1 MEITEVRV
9 KLVQDSTERLRAFCS
24 VTFDGEYVVR
34 DLKIIEGTNGLFVA
48 MPSRKLTDRC
58 PKCRSKNHLRAKFCN
73 ECGAKLNENR
83 AGRDSAGRTKLHADV
98 AHPINA
104 RCRERIQNAIVEA
117 YEQESERA
125 KEPGYKPPRLDEDD
139 YEGSDYEELVA
150 ELKRDRGAARQAPKP
165 PAPPSPPP
173 PQSEDQAK
181 DQPEPAEGEEPS
193 EPAEGEEPSEPAE
206 GEEQPSEPAEG
217 EGPSEPAKSDD
228 EFSAGIF

>member
-1 MEITEVRV
+1 MEITAVRV
-9 KLVQDSTERLRAFCS
+9 KLVLDSTERLRAFCS

-173 PQSEDQAK
+173 QPEDHPEDQPEDQAEDQADDQAE

-193 EPAEGEEPSEPAE
+193 EPAEGEEPSEPA
-206 GEEQPSEPAEG
+206 
-217 EGPSEPAKSDD
+217 KSDD

>member
-9 KLVQDSTERLRAFCS
+9 KLVQDNTERLRAFCS

-125 KEPGYKPPRLDEDD
+125 KEPGYKPPKLDEDD

-150 ELKRDRGAARQAPKP
+150 ELKRDRGAARQAPKTS
-165 PAPPSPPP
+165 AAPSPPP
-173 PQSEDQAK
+173 QDE

-193 EPAEGEEPSEPAE
+193 EPAESEEPSEPAE
-206 GEEQPSEPAEG
+206 
-217 EGPSEPAKSDD
+217 SDD
-228 EFSAGIF
+228 EFSAGIL

>member
-9 KLVQDSTERLRAFCS
+9 KLVQDNTERLRAFCS

-117 YEQESERA
+117 FEQESERA
-125 KEPGYKPPRLDEDD
+125 KEPGYRPPRLDEDD

-150 ELKRDRGAARQAPKP
+150 ELKRDRGAARRAAET

-173 PQSEDQAK
+173 QQDEDQPEDQAE
-181 DQPEPAEGEEPS
+181 DQPEPAEGKES
-193 EPAEGEEPSEPAE
+193 
-206 GEEQPSEPAEG
+206 
-217 EGPSEPAKSDD
+217 SEPAKSDD

>member
-1 MEITEVRV
+1 LVSEEITMEITEVRV
-9 KLVQDSTERLRAFCS
+9 KLVQDNTERLRAFCS

-117 YEQESERA
+117 YEQETERA
-125 KEPGYKPPRLDEDD
+125 KEPGYRPPRLEEDD

-150 ELKRDRGAARQAPKP
+150 ELKRDRGAARQASKP
-165 PAPPSPPP
+165 SAAPPP
-173 PQSEDQAK
+173 PEQTEE
-181 DQPEPAEGEEPS
+181 QPTPAEGEEPS
-193 EPAEGEEPSEPAE
+193 EPAKG
-206 GEEQPSEPAEG
+206 
-217 EGPSEPAKSDD
+217 DD

>member
-9 KLVQDSTERLRAFCS
+9 KLVQDNTERLRAFCS

-117 YEQESERA
+117 FEQESERA
-125 KEPGYKPPRLDEDD
+125 KEPGYRPPRLDEDD

-150 ELKRDRGAARQAPKP
+150 ELKRDRGAARRAAET

-173 PQSEDQAK
+173 QQDEDQPEDQAEDRPEDQAEDQPEDQAE
-181 DQPEPAEGEEPS
+181 DQPEPAEGKES
-193 EPAEGEEPSEPAE
+193 
-206 GEEQPSEPAEG
+206 
-217 EGPSEPAKSDD
+217 SEPAKSDD

>member
-9 KLVQDSTERLRAFCS
+9 KLVQDNTERLRAFCS

-125 KEPGYKPPRLDEDD
+125 KEPGYRPPRLDEDD
-139 YEGSDYEELVA
+139 YEGSDYDELVA
-150 ELKRDRGAARQAPKP
+150 ELKRDRGAARRAAETS
-165 PAPPSPPP
+165 APPSPP
-173 PQSEDQAK
+173 QQAEDQAEE
-181 DQPEPAEGEEPS
+181 QPEEQAEPAEGEESS
-193 EPAEGEEPSEPAE
+193 EPT
-206 GEEQPSEPAEG
+206 
-217 EGPSEPAKSDD
+217 KSDD

>member
-9 KLVQDSTERLRAFCS
+9 KLVQDNTERLRAFCS

-117 YEQESERA
+117 FEQESERA
-125 KEPGYKPPRLDEDD
+125 KEPGYRPPRLDEDD

-150 ELKRDRGAARQAPKP
+150 ELKRDRGAARQASKP
-165 PAPPSPPP
+165 STEPPP
-173 PQSEDQAK
+173 EQAEDQVE
-181 DQPEPAEGEEPS
+181 DQPEPAKGEE
-193 EPAEGEEPSEPAE
+193 
-206 GEEQPSEPAEG
+206 
-217 EGPSEPAKSDD
+217 PSEPAKSDD
-228 EFSAGIF
+228 DFSAGIF